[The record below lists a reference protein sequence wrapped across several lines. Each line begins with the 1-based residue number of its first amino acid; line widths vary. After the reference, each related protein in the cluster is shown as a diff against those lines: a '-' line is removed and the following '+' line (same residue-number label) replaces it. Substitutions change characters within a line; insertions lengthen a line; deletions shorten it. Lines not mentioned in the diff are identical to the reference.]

1 MSCLTK
7 NKSISD
13 KHKTLT
19 KNPPTTLNEPRGWGQ
34 SQRPAVKTEA
44 SETSAHR
51 RRFWSQ
57 RTESQRIY
65 ILHLTKS
72 EWNVQRWWSFVP
84 LWMSRTSWL
93 CFWERLLLLG
103 SLRWKRCFI
112 TDGKHSPECF
122 GGSAVNTPLTRRKL
136 SVEHGAARGTV
147 NSLNYV
153 ILIRGSFEMWH
164 NPTEKSK
171 IVLMA
176 RVEVLWCRC
185 SAALQFSFYPPSSN
199 TGRHLCSAFTGRFHG
214 DLLFFARA
222 EPCSGSIKFT
232 TVALGC
238 RTDGLQN
245 KSLNS

>member
-1 MSCLTK
+1 M
-7 NKSISD
+7 
-13 KHKTLT
+13 
-19 KNPPTTLNEPRGWGQ
+19 
-34 SQRPAVKTEA
+34 
-44 SETSAHR
+44 ETSGPR
-51 RRFWSQ
+51 RRFWSP
-57 RTESQRIY
+57 RTGSQRIY

-122 GGSAVNTPLTRRKL
+122 GGFAVNTPLTRRKL

-164 NPTEKSK
+164 NPAEKSK

-176 RVEVLWCRC
+176 RCCDVDVL
-185 SAALQFSFYPPSSN
+185 LLFYPPSSN
-199 TGRHLCSAFTGRFHG
+199 TGWHLCSAFTGRFHG

-222 EPCSGSIKFT
+222 EPSSRAIKFT
-232 TVALGC
+232 TVALGY

-245 KSLNS
+245 KSLKS